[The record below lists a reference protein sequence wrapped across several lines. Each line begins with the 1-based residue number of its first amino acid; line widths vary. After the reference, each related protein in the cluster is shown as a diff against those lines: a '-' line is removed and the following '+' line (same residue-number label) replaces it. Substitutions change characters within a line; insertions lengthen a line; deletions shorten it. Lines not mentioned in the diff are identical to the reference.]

1 MTDPNAAAVKI
12 LQTNHI
18 DNGQTATLSSKKATL
33 TGSASDSSACMLDFI
48 DTNADYLTLIAAS
61 FVVAWLVQ
69 RWLARKGVFYSPTP
83 IWLTLIAVLVCGWPA
98 TQSAGNRERARI
110 KELMEGFPPTYAV
123 EMERLGH
130 SSITPQ
136 TAADDPVYLGLIAAE
151 NRWIKVNPYI
161 NDIYTIGKDSEG
173 KLVIL
178 VDSETDYDR
187 DGKFEGE
194 LEGRTPIGEPY
205 FSPDSSLQ
213 AALNGTPGFSAKPYS
228 DRWGQWV
235 SAYYPLRDADGS
247 VKSIVGVDFVAS
259 DYLTAIRRARLG
271 TIAMIVVAA
280 LLCLGFV
287 AVSAIG
293 RLQRDNAEQ
302 RKLTVIQKTGRE
314 RFENLVN
321 SIDGI
326 VYEFNLQTGQFEYV
340 SNQAEAILGFP
351 ASTWL
356 NKRNFWESRL
366 FPDEREKVV
375 AARNRFLNT
384 RASFEVEYRLV
395 HSSGHEVWVR
405 ERSQAPTSTEA
416 PTLVRGVLF
425 DVSLEKKTS

>member
-1 MTDPNAAAVKI
+1 MDKYPLWVQMRCHRSVIYWTVR
-12 LQTNHI
+12 
-18 DNGQTATLSSKKATL
+18 
-33 TGSASDSSACMLDFI
+33 MLDFI
-48 DTNADYLTLIAAS
+48 KSNADYLTLIAAS

-69 RWLARKGVFYSPTP
+69 RWLAKRGVFYAPTP
-83 IWLTLIAVLVCGWPA
+83 IWVTLGAVLACGWFA
-98 TQSAGNRERARI
+98 TQAAGNRERSRI

-123 EMERLGH
+123 ELERLGH

-136 TAADDPVYLGLIAAE
+136 TAANDPVYLELIAAE
-151 NRWIKVNPYI
+151 NRWIQVNPYI
-161 NDIYTIGKDSEG
+161 NDIYTIGKTPEG
-173 KLVIL
+173 KLMIL

-187 DGKFEGE
+187 NGKIEGE
-194 LEGRTPIGEPY
+194 LEARTPIGEPY
-205 FSPDSSLQ
+205 FSPDPSLQ
-213 AALNGTPGFSAKPYS
+213 AALNGAPGFSAQPYS

-235 SAYYPLRDADGS
+235 SAYYPLRDAQGTVS
-247 VKSIVGVDFVAS
+247 SIVGVDFIAS
-259 DYLTAIRRARLG
+259 DYLAAISRARLG
-271 TIAMIVVAA
+271 AIAMVVVAT
-280 LLCLGFV
+280 LLCLGLV
-287 AVSAIG
+287 AVSAIS

-302 RKLTVIQKTGRE
+302 RKLTAIQKTGRE

-326 VYEFNLQTGQFEYV
+326 VYEFNLQSGQFDYV

-356 NKRNFWESRL
+356 NKPHFWESRL
-366 FPDEREKVV
+366 FPDEKDKVI

-405 ERSQAPTSTEA
+405 ERSQAPSSTEA

-425 DVSLEKKTS
+425 DVSQEKKTS